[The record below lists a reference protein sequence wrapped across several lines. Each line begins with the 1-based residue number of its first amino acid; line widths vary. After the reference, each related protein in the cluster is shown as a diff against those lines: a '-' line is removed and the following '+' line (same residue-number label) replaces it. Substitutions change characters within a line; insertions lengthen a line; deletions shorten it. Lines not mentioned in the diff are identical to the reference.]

1 MEGAEARC
9 PSGGD
14 PMDCSWAAE
23 GENALPACT
32 SPGRDEEEDAPAPAP
47 APPLSPQEVA
57 ESMILVS
64 GPRVVTSGLT
74 QGDCRSDESVLFINA
89 GGGAIEGYD
98 SYVKVTGD
106 SFFEGGDVIE
116 TNENIIEGGDCPSIY
131 HSARYGS
138 FSYKFDGLTPG
149 EYFLDLHFAE
159 ILYTYG
165 PKGISTFDVL
175 VQDEKILSQL
185 DVYAVVGGNRPL
197 QVRDIRVTV
206 EMNGAIMVNFKGV
219 RGSPMVCG
227 ICIRK
232 APLLTANS
240 VTDENVLCRR
250 CTADI
255 DFSSTQTRT
264 SKLIS
269 KYEKQIEE
277 LTSQCTMKSNE
288 CYMAWSSVETTNLE
302 LGRLKIELHQKGAE
316 MESLEQALGRH
327 SDQLRSVSQKYE
339 NDKKL
344 WTAAIS
350 NLERKVKAMK
360 QEQALLSLEAH
371 DCANAIPDLSK
382 MIGAVQGL
390 VAQCEDLKLKYHE
403 EMDKRKKLHN
413 IVQETKG
420 NIRVFCRCRPLSKDE
435 LSTGQKC
442 VVDFDGANDGD
453 IVITNAGITKK
464 TFKFDRVFTPKDD
477 QDVVYADA
485 SPLVTSVLD
494 GYNVCIFAY
503 GQTGTGKTFTMEG
516 TERNRGVNY
525 RTLEELFKIAEE
537 RKESVTYNLSVSV
550 LEVYNEQIRDLLST
564 SPSKK
569 LEIKQNSEGYNH
581 VPGLVEAKIENITE
595 VWDVLQAGSNARAV
609 GSNNVNEHSSR
620 SHCMLCIMVRAKNLM
635 NGECTSSKLW
645 LVDLAGS
652 ERLAKT
658 DVQGERLKEAQNIN
672 RSLSA
677 LGDVISALATKNS
690 HIPYRNSKLT
700 HLLQD
705 SLGGDSKALM
715 FVQISPSDNDVSE
728 TLSSLN
734 FASRVRRI
742 ELGPAKKQVDTGEL
756 QKTKQML
763 ERTKQEVRLKDDS
776 LRKLEENLH
785 TMETKA
791 KGKDQLCK
799 NLQEKVKELEGQL
812 DSKAHS
818 QITWE
823 KQQRQLSGKLKE
835 KEEMC
840 TALQKKMVELECK
853 LRQPHQSES
862 EISVLKEMIK
872 ELGLKLKEQEHDRS
886 VMELKMKDQELMLKE
901 QKSVADLKIKELELK
916 LKEQE
921 HQRSVAELKAREIG
935 HELLETRRTEA
946 MLQIKLRDL
955 ESKIEVQDTNII
967 VDSIVGTPG
976 EAKLLPFSR
985 EEAMSEK
992 QNNILRQQLFSENS
1006 CLPEA
1011 PEAAVNERKRKG
1023 DARNASVG
1031 GTPGEAKLRPFS
1043 REEAMNEK
1051 QNHILTQQPL
1061 SENSCVPEAS
1071 EAVVNEKKRKGDAKN
1086 ASVGGE
1092 QENNGPAA
1100 GQNVG
1105 RKRSLPG
1112 EREARVKRKSTE
1124 PHVKNL
1130 GRSTA
1135 SSRAAAA
1142 ATHKVS
1148 APSSRV
1154 PRQQP
1159 GGNKTRGWVR

>member
-9 PSGGD
+9 PGGD
-14 PMDCSWAAE
+14 GPMDFSWTAGGEYPAA
-23 GENALPACT
+23 ACA
-32 SPGRDEEEDAPAPAP
+32 SPGRDEEDAPAPA
-47 APPLSPQEVA
+47 LSPQEVA
-57 ESMILVS
+57 ESMILVP
-64 GPRVVTSGLT
+64 GPRVVMSGLRM
-74 QGDCRSDESVLFINA
+74 GDCRSALRSASYSPLFP
-89 GGGAIEGYD
+89 
-98 SYVKVTGD
+98 VMKQT
-106 SFFEGGDVIE
+106 
-116 TNENIIEGGDCPSIY
+116 TL
-131 HSARYGS
+131 
-138 FSYKFDGLTPG
+138 FSSLT
-149 EYFLDLHFAE
+149 
-159 ILYTYG
+159 
-165 PKGISTFDVL
+165 L
-175 VQDEKILSQL
+175 VAVQLKAVLSQL

-232 APLLTANS
+232 APLLTGKELIRCSLFIFRKIICCLTLVVANS
-240 VTDENVLCRR
+240 VTDGNALCKR
-250 CTADI
+250 CSADI
-255 DFSSTQTRT
+255 DFASTQTRT

-277 LTSQCTMKSNE
+277 LTNQCTMKTNE
-288 CYMAWSSVETTNLE
+288 CYMAWSSVDSTNLE

-316 MESLEQALGRH
+316 MDSLEQALGRE
-327 SDQLRSVSQKYE
+327 SGQLRNVSQKYE

-350 NLERKVKAMK
+350 NLERKIKAMK

-382 MIGAVQGL
+382 MIGAVQAL
-390 VAQCEDLKLKYHE
+390 VAQCEDLKLKYYE

-435 LSTGQKC
+435 VSSGQKC

-453 IVITNAGITKK
+453 IVITNTGTSKK

-537 RKESVTYNLSVSV
+537 RKESVTYDLSVSV
-550 LEVYNEQIRDLLST
+550 LEVYNEQIRDLLAT

-569 LEIKQNSEGYNH
+569 LEIKQSSEGYHH
-581 VPGLVEAKIENITE
+581 VPGLVEAKIENIKE
-595 VWDVLQAGSNARAV
+595 VWDVLLAGSNARAV

-620 SHCMLCIMVRAKNLM
+620 SHCMLCITVKAKNLL

-677 LGDVISALATKNS
+677 LGDVISALATKSS

-742 ELGPAKKQVDTGEL
+742 ELGPAKKQVDTVEL

-763 ERTKQEVRLKDDS
+763 ERAKQEGRVKDDS
-776 LRKLEENLH
+776 LRKLEENLQNW
-785 TMETKA
+785 ETKA
-791 KGKDQLCK
+791 KGKEQLCK

-818 QITWE
+818 QITSE

-840 TALQKKMVELECK
+840 TALQQKIVELECK
-853 LRQPHQSES
+853 LRQPRQSDS
-862 EISVLKEMIK
+862 EVQVLKQTIK
-872 ELGLKLKEQEHDRS
+872 ELELKLKEQEHDRS
-886 VMELKMKDQELMLKE
+886 AVELKIKELELRLKE
-901 QKSVADLKIKELELK
+901 QEHQRSVAELKNKELELK

-935 HELLETRRTEA
+935 HELLETQRTEA
-946 MLQIKLRDL
+946 TLQIKLRDL
-955 ESKIEVQDTNII
+955 ESKTKVQETNMTL
-967 VDSIVGTPG
+967 DSAIATPR
-976 EAKLLPFSR
+976 EAKLPRSSR

-992 QNNILRQQLFSENS
+992 EKHILRSSNSLNKQQPLSENS
-1006 CLPEA
+1006 SVPDG
-1011 PEAAVNERKRKG
+1011 PEAAVNEKKRKG
-1023 DARNASVG
+1023 DARNAS
-1031 GTPGEAKLRPFS
+1031 
-1043 REEAMNEK
+1043 
-1051 QNHILTQQPL
+1051 I
-1061 SENSCVPEAS
+1061 
-1071 EAVVNEKKRKGDAKN
+1071 
-1086 ASVGGE
+1086 GGE
-1092 QENNGPAA
+1092 QENNGLAA

-1124 PHVKNL
+1124 PQVKKM

-1142 ATHKVS
+1142 ATHKVA
-1148 APSSRV
+1148 APSSRA
-1154 PRQQP
+1154 PRQQA
-1159 GGNKTRGWVR
+1159 GGTKTRGWVR

>member
-1 MEGAEARC
+1 MEGGETRC
-9 PSGGD
+9 PGSD
-14 PMDCSWAAE
+14 HMDFSWNADAE
-23 GENALPACT
+23 RTADCA
-32 SPGRDEEEDAPAPAP
+32 SPDREEEEPAPA
-47 APPLSPQEVA
+47 LSPLEVA

-64 GPRVVTSGLT
+64 GPRVVASGLT
-74 QGDCRSDESVLFINA
+74 LGDCRSDDTVLFINA
-89 GGGAIEGYD
+89 GGGAVEGWD
-98 SYVKVTGD
+98 PSVKVSGD

-116 TNENIIEGGDCPSIY
+116 TNESITECGDCPSLY

-138 FSYKFDGLTPG
+138 FSYKFDGLAPG
-149 EYFLDLHFAE
+149 DYFLDLHFAE
-159 ILYTYG
+159 ILYTCG
-165 PKGISTFDVL
+165 PKGISAFDVL

-206 EMNGAIMVNFKGV
+206 EMNGAIMINFKGV
-219 RGSPMVCG
+219 KGSPMVCG

-232 APLLTANS
+232 APPLAANS
-240 VTDENVLCRR
+240 VTNGNILCNR
-250 CTADI
+250 CSADI
-255 DFSSTQTRT
+255 DVSAIQTRT

-288 CYMAWSSVETTNLE
+288 CYMAWSSVDSTNLE
-302 LGRLKIELHQKGAE
+302 LGRLKIELHQKGTQ
-316 MESLEQALGRH
+316 MDSLEQALGRE
-327 SDQLRSVSQKYE
+327 SDQLRNVSQKYE

-344 WTAAIS
+344 WAAAIS
-350 NLERKVKAMK
+350 NLERKIKAMK

-371 DCANAIPDLSK
+371 DCANSIPDLSK
-382 MIGAVQGL
+382 MIGAVQAL
-390 VAQCEDLKLKYHE
+390 VAQCEDLKLKYYE
-403 EMDKRKKLHN
+403 EMAKRKKLHN

-435 LSTGQKC
+435 SSSGQKC
-442 VVDFDGANDGD
+442 VVEFEGANDGD
-453 IVITNAGITKK
+453 IAIANPGTNKK

-477 QDVVYADA
+477 QAVVYADA

-537 RKESVTYNLSVSV
+537 RKETVTYNLSVSV
-550 LEVYNEQIRDLLST
+550 LEVYNEQIRDLLAT
-564 SPSKK
+564 SPSSKK
-569 LEIKQNSEGYNH
+569 LEIKQDSEGSHH
-581 VPGLVEAKIENITE
+581 VPGIVEAKVENIKE

-635 NGECTSSKLW
+635 SGECTSSKLW

-672 RSLSA
+672 RSLAA
-677 LGDVISALATKNS
+677 LGDVISALATKSS

-742 ELGPAKKQVDTGEL
+742 ELGPAKKQVDTAEL

-763 ERTKQEVRLKDDS
+763 ERAKHEARLKDDS
-776 LRKLEENLH
+776 LRKLEENFQNL
-785 TMETKA
+785 ETRA
-791 KGKDQLCK
+791 KGKEQLCK

-812 DSKAHS
+812 DSKTHS
-818 QITWE
+818 QMISE

-840 TALQKKMVELECK
+840 TTLQQKIVELEYK
-853 LRQPHQSES
+853 LRQPHQSDS
-862 EISVLKEMIK
+862 EVAVLKKTIK
-872 ELGLKLKEQEHDRS
+872 ELELKLKEQEHQRS
-886 VMELKMKDQELMLKE
+886 VVELKIKELEFKLKE
-901 QKSVADLKIKELELK
+901 QEHQGSVAELKIKELELK

-921 HQRSVAELKAREIG
+921 HQRSVAEHKAREIG
-935 HELLETRRTEA
+935 DELLETQRTES
-946 MLQIKLRDL
+946 MLQNKLREL
-955 ESKIEVQDTNII
+955 ETNLQERTKLQDTNIMML
-967 VDSIVGTPG
+967 DSATSTRVSSTPG
-976 EAKLLPFSR
+976 EAKVLASSR

-992 QNNILRQQLFSENS
+992 ENRILRSSNS
-1006 CLPEA
+1006 LNKQPVSDNSSLPEVA
-1011 PEAAVNERKRKG
+1011 
-1023 DARNASVG
+1023 
-1031 GTPGEAKLRPFS
+1031 
-1043 REEAMNEK
+1043 
-1051 QNHILTQQPL
+1051 
-1061 SENSCVPEAS
+1061 
-1071 EAVVNEKKRKGDAKN
+1071 VNEKKRKGDARS
-1086 ASVGGE
+1086 ASIGGE
-1092 QENNGPAA
+1092 QENSLAA
-1100 GQNVG
+1100 GQNAA
-1105 RKRSLPG
+1105 RKRSLPS
-1112 EREARVKRKSTE
+1112 EPRAKRKSTE
-1124 PHVKNL
+1124 PQAKNL

-1135 SSRAAAA
+1135 SSRAAAT
-1142 ATHKVS
+1142 THKM
-1148 APSSRV
+1148 APSSRA